1 MKFLGCIDLV
11 VFLREH
17 PRQAETLRAWLGEIQ
32 HRDWHS
38 REALATDFQSFD
50 ATRPP
55 LAVFRLGRPAL
66 LIETLVDFRN
76 GIVLLTGIRM
86 ATELERL
93 VN

>member
-1 MKFLGCIDLV
+1 MKFLGRTEVV
-11 VFLREH
+11 VFLSEH
-17 PRQAETLRAWLGEIQ
+17 PGHAETLRAWLTEIQ

-38 REALATDFQSFD
+38 REALAADFQSVD

-76 GIVLLTGIRM
+76 GIVLLTEIRM
-86 ATELERL
+86 ATELEPL

>member
-1 MKFLGCIDLV
+1 MKFLGRTEVV
-11 VFLREH
+11 VFLHEH
-17 PRQAETLRAWLGEIQ
+17 PGQAETLRAWLGEIR

-38 REALATDFQSFD
+38 REALAADFQSVD

-55 LAVFRLGRPAL
+55 VAVFRLGRPAL

-86 ATELERL
+86 ATEFEPL